1 MLAIEHEISARPTR
15 KTGTAWTV
23 RDGFV
28 DLFIAPC
35 LPGETTGQR
44 QHLVRAAAGDP
55 IFPVDVPQGSGF
67 ALLFV
72 KSPHVRLEES
82 PVSGAALARWVE
94 LLEAASAPGP
104 APVGVF
110 NSSEIRFVRP
120 LGGSVRLFG
129 RLELPRHEAG
139 YYGVGAAGWLELD
152 SDAQVESISPE
163 EFVSRSLSLAHYHQA
178 VLGCLALRMLEQ
190 REIEDDQ
197 RRRRED
203 QEQVVFDHAIRRL
216 ASHDQNWQAP
226 ADAVVASH
234 PLVRA
239 AQDVAAAASV
249 CLQIN
254 ASHELTGAAISAQQ
268 EHVSAAARRS
278 GIRTRPVHF
287 SGQWWSADCGPLLAW
302 IESERRPVAL
312 LPTSSGYRLVDPVD
326 NTSQRVTTDLA
337 AALSPS
343 ALVFYRPLA
352 HDARSL
358 TALFWFGFTTRR
370 KELLALLSIGIATGI
385 LSLLPAVA
393 TSVLFDSVIPS
404 AQRGQL
410 QLLAAVLIVS
420 ALATTLFTLYR
431 EFATIRLESLLA
443 NEIQSAVWDRL
454 LRLPPRFFREFSTG
468 DLGSRTMAFDD
479 SRRTAA
485 MPLLSSV
492 MLLLTTLFPIA
503 LLFAF
508 SIRLALVALLMLFA
522 AVAVIA
528 LLAWLRTRPLRAA
541 AAMQGQLAGRVLQLL
556 SGISKFRVAGAE
568 RRAFASWAA
577 DFQAYRA
584 LAFAA
589 RRFDAHFVVW
599 SSALPV
605 LSSLILYAWARPL
618 LPGGAETTIS
628 TGVFLGFIAA
638 FSQALYGTLECG
650 AALMTVLNFKPTLE
664 RLRPILEAEPEVRAG
679 QNDPGA
685 LSGRIEVDRV
695 TFRYRP
701 DLPAVLRDVTFSVAP
716 GEFVAIVG
724 ESGCGK
730 STLLRLLLAFEK
742 PESGAIYYDG
752 QDLAGLDPQQ
762 VRRAMGV
769 VLQNGRLLAGDILTN
784 LTGGTTRTA
793 SDAWEAL
800 RRAGLEEDVR
810 AMPMGLETILAEGG
824 GGLSGGQ
831 RQRLL
836 IARAIVS
843 RPKILLFDEATS
855 ALDNRTQ
862 ALVTHSLESLHATR
876 IVVAHRLS
884 TIRHADRILV
894 MEKGEIVESGNYEE
908 LLAAGGLF
916 TRLAA
921 RQVL

>member
-1 MLAIEHEISARPTR
+1 MLVIDIETSTLRVC

-35 LPGETTGQR
+35 LPDGTTGQR

-55 IFPVDVPQGSGF
+55 IFPVDIPKGSGF

-72 KSPHVRLEES
+72 KSPAVRLEEA
-82 PVSGAALARWVE
+82 PVSGGMLARWVE

-104 APVGVF
+104 VPAGVF
-110 NSSEIRFVRP
+110 NASEVRFCRP
-120 LGGSVRLFG
+120 RQGSVRLFG
-129 RLELPRHEAG
+129 RLELPRQEDS
-139 YYGVGAAGWLELD
+139 YYGVGPTGWLELD
-152 SDAQVESISPE
+152 QDGHVESITPA
-163 EFVSRSLSLAHYHQA
+163 EFLDRGLNLTAYHQII
-178 VLGCLALRMLEQ
+178 LGCLALRMLEQ
-190 REIEDDQ
+190 REVEDDQ

-203 QEQVVFDHAIRRL
+203 REQVVFDHAIERL
-216 ASHDQNWQAP
+216 ASHDHDWQAP
-226 ADAVVASH
+226 TESVVAAH

-239 AQDVAAAASV
+239 VHEVARAANV
-249 CLQIN
+249 RLQIGAN
-254 ASHELTGAAISAQQ
+254 HELTHASIFVQQ
-268 EHVSAAARRS
+268 EHVSSAARRS
-278 GIRTRPVHF
+278 GVRTRPVQF
-287 SGQWWSADCGPLLAW
+287 SGKWWTSDCGPLVAW
-302 IESERRPVAL
+302 KEAERRPVAL
-312 LPTSSGYRLVDPVD
+312 LPAPSGYRLVDPVD
-326 NTSQRVTTDLA
+326 NTSQRVTAEVA
-337 AALSPS
+337 AALAPS

-358 TALFWFGFTTRR
+358 TALFRFGLATRR
-370 KELLALLSIGIATGI
+370 KELLALFSIGIATGL
-385 LSLLPAVA
+385 LSLLPALA

-404 AQRGQL
+404 AQRDQL
-410 QLLAAVLIVS
+410 QLLAAVLVVS
-420 ALATTLFTLYR
+420 AVATTLFTLYR
-431 EFATIRLESLLA
+431 EFATIRLESLVA
-443 NEIQSAVWDRL
+443 NEVQSAIWDRL
-454 LRLPPRFFREFSTG
+454 LRLPPRFFREYSTG

-485 MPLLSSV
+485 MPLLSSI
-492 MLLLTTLFPIA
+492 MLLLTTIFPVA

-508 SIRLALVALLMLFA
+508 NLRLALIASLLLFA
-522 AVAVIA
+522 AILFIA
-528 LLAWLRTRPLRAA
+528 LLAWVRMKPLRAA
-541 AAMQGQLAGRVLQLL
+541 AEMQGKLAGRVLQLL
-556 SGISKFRVAGAE
+556 SGIAKFRVAGAE

-577 DFQAYRA
+577 EFQAYRA

-605 LSSLILYAWARPL
+605 LSSLILYACAD
-618 LPGGAETTIS
+618 TTIS

-650 AALMTVLNFKPTLE
+650 AALLTVLNFKPTLD

-685 LSGRIEVDRV
+685 LSGRIEVDRL

-701 DLPAVLRDVTFSVAP
+701 DLPAVLRDVSFTVAP

-730 STLLRLLLAFEK
+730 STLLRLLLAFER
-742 PESGAIYYDG
+742 PESGAVYYDG
-752 QDLAGLDPQQ
+752 QDLSGLDPQQ

-793 SDAWEAL
+793 DDAWEAL
-800 RRAGLEEDVR
+800 RLAGLEEDVR

-836 IARAIVS
+836 IARAVVS

-862 ALVTHSLESLHATR
+862 ALVTRSLESLRATR

-894 MEKGEIVESGNYEE
+894 MEKGEIVESGSYEE